1 MENLI
6 STHNV
11 GVSISESKMDA
22 SYFTEG
28 IKVKGQMWNKIPYC
42 ITKKE

>member
-6 STHNV
+6 TTHTV
-11 GVSISESKMDA
+11 VLSISKGKMDA

-28 IKVKGQMWNKIPYC
+28 IKVKGQI
-42 ITKKE
+42 